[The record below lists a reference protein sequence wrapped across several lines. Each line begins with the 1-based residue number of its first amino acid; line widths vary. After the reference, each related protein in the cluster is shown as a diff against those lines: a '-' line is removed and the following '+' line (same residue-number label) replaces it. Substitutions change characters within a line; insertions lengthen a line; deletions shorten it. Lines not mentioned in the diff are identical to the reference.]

1 MSQDISATAH
11 HARSPGHLTLCGN
24 AALLTDLYELTMLQ
38 SYYFQGMTQSSV
50 FSLFVRKLP
59 SNRNFMLAC
68 GLEDVLSYLENLRF
82 TAEDLEYLR
91 SLGTFRNEFLEW
103 LRDFRFT
110 GDVYALPEGSPFF
123 ANEPLIEVV
132 APIGEAQL
140 LESYLLNQ
148 VHFQTCAASK
158 AARVVLAAQDR
169 GVVDFGLRRMH
180 GTDAGMKAARA
191 FYIAGVESTSNV
203 LAGQTYGIPVSGT
216 MAHSFVQ
223 AHEDEMKAFRSFS
236 ALYPETILLVDT
248 YDTLTG
254 IDRVIA
260 LSREMGKDFRLRGV
274 RIDSSDLGRLASQVR
289 DKLDAAGLYQVRV
302 FASGSL
308 DEYVIRDVIRHNHP
322 IDGFGVGSKMG
333 TVADAPYADMVY
345 KLTSYAGR
353 GRIKISPGKE
363 TLPDQKQVY
372 RCEEGGRY
380 TGDIIAEHREEH
392 PGTPLLRKVMQNGAR
407 LPEGREELESIRERA
422 RSWIQKLPRKLFSL
436 DPADDPYPVQ
446 VSDNLK
452 RQQQSIA
459 EQLRRGS

>member
-1 MSQDISATAH
+1 LSAAWVG
-11 HARSPGHLTLCGN
+11 SGN

-38 SYYFQGMTQSSV
+38 SYFFEGMTQSSV

-59 SNRNFMLAC
+59 SNRNFLLAC
-68 GLEDVLSYLENLRF
+68 GLQDVLDYLENLRF
-82 TAEDLEYLR
+82 TDEAVEYLR
-91 SLGTFRNEFLEW
+91 SLGMFKEEFLQW

-110 GDVYALPEGSPFF
+110 GDVYALPEGTPFF

-132 APIGEAQL
+132 APIGQAQV
-140 LESYLLNQ
+140 LESFLLNQ
-148 VHFQTCAASK
+148 VHFQTNAASK

-180 GTDAGMKAARA
+180 GADAGLKAARA
-191 FYIAGVESTSNV
+191 FYIAGVQSTSNV

-216 MAHSFVQ
+216 MAHSFIQ
-223 AHEDEMKAFRSFS
+223 AHEDEMHAFRSFS

-254 IDRVIA
+254 IDRVISMA
-260 LSREMGKDFRLRGV
+260 KEMGKDFKLKGV
-274 RIDSSDLGRLASQVR
+274 RIDSSDLGQLASRVR

-308 DEYVIRDVIRHNHP
+308 DEYVIRDIIRHNQP

-363 TLPDQKQVY
+363 TLPDQKQVF
-372 RCEEGGRY
+372 RSEEGGHY
-380 TGDIIAEHREEH
+380 TGDIIAEYREEH
-392 PGTPLLRKVMQNGAR
+392 PGSPLLRKVMQDGSR
-407 LPEGREELESIRERA
+407 LPEAREDLESIRERTRA
-422 RSWIQKLPRKLFSL
+422 CLNKLPRRLFSL
-436 DPADDPYPVQ
+436 DPADPYPVQ
-446 VSDNLK
+446 VSDNLR

-459 EQLRRGS
+459 QALRKGA